1 MNSKIDSFFKIISR
15 DSFDKINYDYIYR
28 ELICYNNRKLEDSV
42 IDILRIFSDMMS
54 NDYDYIKIDNDCIL
68 ISNAFNSGNT
78 SRCVRLGIFN
88 KLDYVIY
95 NIQNDLNSSSVYAL
109 RMLVNDDGK
118 NKLVSISDSIEK
130 RKVFSIVDKM
140 IRSR

>member
-1 MNSKIDSFFKIISR
+1 MDNNSFIVCDENGNSFIANVLTMLEIDG
-15 DSFDKINYDYIYR
+15 Y
-28 ELICYNNRKLEDSV
+28 
-42 IDILRIFSDMMS
+42 
-54 NDYDYIKIDNDCIL
+54 
-68 ISNAFNSGNT
+68 
-78 SRCVRLGIFN
+78 
-88 KLDYVIY
+88 DYVIC
-95 NIQNDLNSSSVYAL
+95 NIQNDLNSSGVYAL